1 MNRQFIYIVLVLFL
15 AFSCSSDKKE
25 LEATNDLIDS
35 LAQQDVNVSSIGIT
49 LSPTAKEQTE
59 TWLEYQMI
67 QSKIDGYN
75 KTTKSQALLNAME
88 LAELVEN
95 ASDTIDVKKL
105 DRPDIKIRFNVLR
118 NHALRLDDMSTIPN
132 ISEEEVMTEVT
143 SVLDAFSALNEK
155 INIIYKI
162 EEYEREL
169 DIETQSVGSIEPI
182 ESIDQTLN
190 SNKKV
195 IDKKQV
201 LKKSIPKN
209 FKKKAPFKK
218 INTKK
223 LKENTPSKK
232 DILKKE

>member
-95 ASDTIDVKKL
+95 ASDTIELKKL

-155 INIIYKI
+155 INIIFKI
-162 EEYEREL
+162 EELEQEL
-169 DIETQSVGSIEPI
+169 ELIDEPLDNNNVKPI
-182 ESIDQTLN
+182 T
-190 SNKKV
+190 SNKEIKTSKV
-195 IDKKQV
+195 VSKEKLKNSGGLIP
-201 LKKSIPKN
+201 LKKREIKN
-209 FKKKAPFKK
+209 KKP
-218 INTKK
+218 
-223 LKENTPSKK
+223 LK
-232 DILKKE
+232 